1 MSKKIELIEAASRVI
16 LKSGVHSLTLE
27 AVAIEAEVSKGGLL
41 YHYASK
47 DDLIKAMNMHVIGQF
62 RDLIEDELKEGMSY
76 HQAYLRATLRSLRE
90 INYINISTSMLAAI
104 SNNRDILQLWREEYE
119 VINDK
124 LTKEN
129 YPREHTLMVH
139 AICDGI
145 WFSNLFNMPHIGEQD
160 AERLVAYM
168 LDVLEAA

>member
-1 MSKKIELIEAASRVI
+1 MMSKKIELIEAASRVI

-90 INYINISTSMLAAI
+90 INYINIITKLLVDI
-104 SNNRDILQLWREEYE
+104 SNYFYLLLY
-119 VINDK
+119 
-124 LTKEN
+124 
-129 YPREHTLMVH
+129 
-139 AICDGI
+139 
-145 WFSNLFNMPHIGEQD
+145 
-160 AERLVAYM
+160 
-168 LDVLEAA
+168 

>member
-1 MSKKIELIEAASRVI
+1 MMSKKIELIEAASRVI

-47 DDLIKAMNMHVIGQF
+47 DDLIKAMNMYVIDQF
-62 RDLIEDELKEGMSY
+62 RDFIEDEFKEGMSY

-90 INYINISTSMLAAI
+90 INYINIS
-104 SNNRDILQLWREEYE
+104 LQLWREEYE

-145 WFSNLFNMPHIGEQD
+145 WFSNLFNMPHIGAQD

>member
-1 MSKKIELIEAASRVI
+1 
-16 LKSGVHSLTLE
+16 
-27 AVAIEAEVSKGGLL
+27 
-41 YHYASK
+41 
-47 DDLIKAMNMHVIGQF
+47 MNMHVIGQF

-129 YPREHTLMVH
+129 YPRDRKITRLNSSHV
-139 AICDGI
+139 AISYAVFCLKKKA
-145 WFSNLFNMPHIGEQD
+145 SRTRRVSTQ
-160 AERLVAYM
+160 R
-168 LDVLEAA
+168 